1 MTPTVWTHLE
11 DARQAIE
18 AAGLVLP
25 NPSALDD
32 QLDRAYAGVVL
43 AWNTL
48 SFETP
53 ADLTAEQEL
62 MARFDAAGLSVSR
75 PTVHGRPLEAESQ
88 KVHLRA
94 GELRRLRRK
103 GWWRR

>member
-53 ADLTAEQEL
+53 AD
-62 MARFDAAGLSVSR
+62 RR
-75 PTVHGRPLEAESQ
+75 PS
-88 KVHLRA
+88 KS
-94 GELRRLRRK
+94 
-103 GWWRR
+103 

>member
-43 AWNTL
+43 RVEHTL
-48 SFETP
+48 VR
-53 ADLTAEQEL
+53 D
-62 MARFDAAGLSVSR
+62 AR
-75 PTVHGRPLEAESQ
+75 
-88 KVHLRA
+88 
-94 GELRRLRRK
+94 
-103 GWWRR
+103 